1 MAIDY
6 RLDET
11 LATRAPRDLTA
22 TRRFSAL
29 RELGRKP
36 DAVDPR
42 TAHMAA
48 TQMLSQVFFAPM
60 LAEIR
65 ASSLGEKFSG
75 GGLMGGAMGEQLD
88 LRLADAAAAGNPGGL
103 VSLLEKKF
111 GSAAE
116 TRAAESLQAL
126 DPGRARQLLARRGIK
141 ARPEASKFED
151 RPAIGAGR

>member
-11 LATRAPRDLTA
+11 LATRSIRDLTA
-22 TRRFSAL
+22 TRRFGAL
-29 RELGRKP
+29 RDLGRKP
-36 DAVDPR
+36 DALDPR
-42 TAHMAA
+42 TARMAA
-48 TQMLSQVFFAPM
+48 TQMLAQVFFAPM

-88 LRLADAAAAGNPGGL
+88 FRLADAAAAGNPGGL

-111 GSAAE
+111 GSAAQ

-126 DPGRARQLLARRGIK
+126 DPSRAQQLLARRGIK
-141 ARPEASKFED
+141 TQPELSTLQD
-151 RPAIGAGR
+151 RPAVGTGR